1 MPRNVY
7 FSQAVKSEQNLYE
20 DLIIE
25 SLKIFGQDA
34 YYLPRTLI
42 SRDEIFGED
51 SSSKFDD
58 AYMIEAYIENPEGFD
73 GDGDLYSKFGLEI
86 RDEAT
91 FIISRRQWQKFIG
104 INYSNTTYPKPN
116 EGDLFYLPLSNSFF
130 EIRFVEEE
138 KPFYQLS
145 NLPVYKLNCAL
156 FEYNDEDMET
166 GVAAIDITQAKNAYQ
181 VGLDVS
187 VSSAAHFLVGETVTQ
202 TLLSDATGV
211 ITVFGEVQ
219 TVTKTSD
226 SAATISVSNIGTA
239 DTTNAATLTDSA
251 RDFLVSSG
259 SAGFSANLV
268 GSTSTHT
275 CVITNVYTLADDDVN
290 NTFSSD
296 SQAKNV
302 QFEIEGD
309 NFIDFSES
317 NPFGDPSETL

>member
-42 SRDEIFGED
+42 NRDEIFGED

-58 AYMIEAYIENPEGFD
+58 AYMIEAYIENSDGFE

-104 INYSNTTYPKPN
+104 THYSADVYPKPN
-116 EGDLFYLPLSNSFF
+116 EGDLIYLPLSNSFF
-130 EIRFVEEE
+130 EIKFSEEE
-138 KPFYQLS
+138 QPFYQLS
-145 NLPVYKLNCAL
+145 NLPVYKLSCAL

-166 GVAAIDITQAKNAYQ
+166 GVTAIDSTQVKNAYQ
-181 VGLDVS
+181 VGLDVT
-187 VSSAAHFLVGETVTQ
+187 VTGGNHFTVGETVTQ
-202 TLLSDATGV
+202 TVATG

-219 TVTKTSD
+219 TITKTSD
-226 SAATISVSNIGTA
+226 TAATISVSNIGTV
-239 DTTNAATLTDSA
+239 DTTNTATLTDSA
-251 RDFLVSSG
+251 RDFLVSSA

-268 GSTSTHT
+268 GSTSYNT

-290 NTFSSD
+290 NTFASD